1 VTKTVRGG
9 ILIYPKQCRL
19 RVWSFD
25 AALLT
30 DLVLREY
37 LERVDHA

>member
-1 VTKTVRGG
+1 VRAA
-9 ILIYPKQCRL
+9 IFIRPKQGRL

-30 DLVLREY
+30 DFALREY